1 MKADPAIDDRYRVPA
16 LSRGLA
22 LLEAFSAERPAL
34 SLVDLSRVLD
44 ISRSS
49 AFRLVY
55 TLVELGYLQRD
66 DAAKTY
72 RLGPRVLNLGFGFLA
87 SQELVEIAQPRLS
100 ALRDE
105 TGCSAHLGV
114 LDGRDVV
121 YLVRFAANRTL
132 TSNIQVG
139 ARLPAYA
146 SSMGRAILAYMPPDE
161 INRLYA
167 GAELRPFTS
176 QTATT
181 MPALR
186 RKLDADRA
194 SGYVISQAA
203 FEPGIASVA
212 APLFD
217 ASGSVVGAVNIS
229 TPEAGA
235 TEETLRTSI
244 LDAVLAAAGEIS
256 AWLGY
261 TGARRSA

>member
-1 MKADPAIDDRYRVPA
+1 MSANPAIDDRYRVPA

-49 AFRLVY
+49 AFRLAY
-55 TLVELGYLQRD
+55 TLVELGYLLRD
-66 DAAKTY
+66 EAAKTY

-87 SQELVEIAQPRLS
+87 SQELVEIAQPRLR
-100 ALRDE
+100 ALRDG

-121 YLVRFAANRTL
+121 YLVRCAANRTL

-139 ARLPAYA
+139 TRLPAYA
-146 SSMGRAILAYMPPDE
+146 SSMGRVILASMPADE
-161 INRLYA
+161 VARLYE
-167 GAELRPFTS
+167 GIELTPYTS

-181 MPALR
+181 LQALR
-186 RKLDADRA
+186 QKLDGDR
-194 SGYVISQAA
+194 SCGYVISRAA
-203 FEPGIASVA
+203 FEVGIASVA
-212 APLFD
+212 APLLD

-229 TPEAGA
+229 TPEAA
-235 TEETLRTSI
+235 ASEDSLRNQI
-244 LDAVLAAAGEIS
+244 LNEVLAAASEIS
-256 AWLGY
+256 SWLGY
-261 TGARRSA
+261 VGARKSA